1 MSEFRPIVS
10 LFVSQS
16 ITCQDWKLWSLDN
29 DSMYMALVT
38 VVTFSKSGKIGTATW
53 LQGRA
58 LRQASRW
65 IRLAEKHRR
74 YLRFIPCS
82 LLGRTSQAKLRPK
95 KSNGGRNDSVFAGG
109 WSDGGV
115 MSVYSIFAELRL
127 EQCRF
132 TIWLFNIAMENHHL

>member
-1 MSEFRPIVS
+1 
-10 LFVSQS
+10 
-16 ITCQDWKLWSLDN
+16 
-29 DSMYMALVT
+29 
-38 VVTFSKSGKIGTATW
+38 
-53 LQGRA
+53 
-58 LRQASRW
+58 
-65 IRLAEKHRR
+65 
-74 YLRFIPCS
+74 
-82 LLGRTSQAKLRPK
+82 LRPK